1 MKFLVIGNGFVG
13 SAVSITLGRIHD
25 VLIQDPPKGLEV
37 DYSEHPDLDG
47 AIICVPTPSDDY
59 GNCDDSLVIDY
70 YSDLRQEYPSL
81 PIMIKSTTS
90 IQTLNSL
97 DTYCDENLIFSPE
110 FLTAAN
116 AVEEFSNPKFVIM
129 SGYGLKAS
137 LFWGDNVFSK
147 FVKDLDKI
155 FYMDKMSDA
164 GFVKYGIN
172 SFLAMKV
179 TFFNE
184 LYRMYNTTG
193 FSGDFKNVTE
203 AISLDERIG
212 SSHMDVPGPDGK
224 FGWGGACFPKDTS
237 ELLVYA
243 ELVNSPLQLLNKAVE
258 LNMEHRNETV

>member
-13 SAVSITLGRIHD
+13 SAVHTALEYKHD
-25 VLIQDPPKGLEV
+25 VLVEDPPKNLFVSYEK
-37 DYSEHPDLDG
+37 HPDLNG
-47 AIICVPTPSDDY
+47 AIICVPTPSDDE
-59 GNCDDSLVIDY
+59 GNCDDSLVLDY
-70 YSDLRQEYPSL
+70 YNSLRQSYPKL

-90 IQTLNSL
+90 IQTLRYL
-97 DTYCDENLIFSPE
+97 DGLCDENLVFSPE

-116 AVEEFSNPKFVIM
+116 AKYEFAHPKFVVM
-129 SGYGLKAS
+129 SGYGVGCA

-184 LYRMYNTTG
+184 LYRMYNATG
-193 FSGDFKNVTE
+193 FDGDFKGVTE
-203 AISLDERIG
+203 AMALDERIG

-243 ELVNSPLQLLNKAVE
+243 ELINSPLQLLNKAVE